1 MSRGNY
7 KVRYQHLT
15 DEDLMVL
22 VGGGDLMPSQ
32 PSTTAIAAAPTCL
45 PAEGLATPRTSCRTS
60 S

>member
-22 VGGGDLMPSQ
+22 VGAMLMPSQ
-32 PSTTAIAAAPTCL
+32 PSTTAIAAAPTRL
-45 PAEGLATPRTSCRTS
+45 PAE
-60 S
+60 